1 MLLSIRQGPSVHS
14 VKLEPGDTVASLMQQ
29 LEDLTGVF
37 VRKQKLI
44 FKGKV
49 LAPSNVLTEIKGLKD
64 GSVLMLVTA
73 AGQMTQVSMQHVHC
87 AR

>member
-1 MLLSIRQGPSVHS
+1 
-14 VKLEPGDTVASLMQQ
+14 MQQ
-29 LEDLTGVF
+29 VEDLTGVF

-49 LAPSNVLTEIKGLKD
+49 LTAGLILDEIKGLKD
-64 GSVLMLVTA
+64 GSLLMLVAA
-73 AGQMTQVSMQHVHC
+73 AGQMTQVSSNLQRSDC